1 MNVIFNANTHITKH
15 RWSVNLITIT
25 SQISISTAFGGT
37 LNHISY
43 KLRPTELAEAH
54 KVHSLNKYSEL
65 VLLGIPIQNNLP
77 KQTIASHMA

>member
-1 MNVIFNANTHITKH
+1 MWFLMHTHIAKH
-15 RWSVNLITIT
+15 RWSVNLIIT
-25 SQISISTAFGGT
+25 TQISFSTAFGGT

-43 KLRPTELAEAH
+43 KLRLTELAEAH
-54 KVHSLNKYSEL
+54 TVHSLNKYGEL